1 MQSSTAKKVIVHRYE
16 REPVLGYVHPSSYL
30 QPDFVEILLA
40 NGVLQRI
47 PYLDIKQISFV
58 KDFDSSKGQSEQRI
72 FQSRPKL
79 EGLWVRLDFR
89 DGDFQEGVLA
99 NNLALSEATG
109 FTVTPPNATGNTQRI
124 FVPRTALSALTVLAV
139 MGLKASKKPREKGS
153 SGQQSLFGDEQPPAT

>member
-47 PYLDIKQISFV
+47 PYLEIKQVSFV
-58 KDFDSSKGQSEQRI
+58 KDFESGKVQGDQRI

-99 NNLALSEATG
+99 NNLALSDSSG
-109 FTVTPPNATGNTQRI
+109 FTVTPPNASGNTQRM
-124 FVPRTALSALTVLAV
+124 FVPRVALSALTVLAV
-139 MGLKASKKPREKGS
+139 MGLKASKKPREKEA
-153 SGQQSLFGDEQPPAT
+153 SGQQNLFGDQQSLTP